1 MFELESPNWIAVV
14 VASVH
19 LLQSATK
26 DIPVSGCL
34 SLFNLGWI
42 IAGLLFVHPLILKG
56 SWMAMS
62 VGYLLMG
69 VLIVNTLILSVVS
82 VMPRRV
88 VSYKSEGLEKVGL
101 MFTGFV
107 CAGFVALFKQGI
119 KRASQ
124 LLSAKYS
131 PQESELSI
139 WSNI

>member
-69 VLIVNTLILSVVS
+69 VLIVNTLILSIVS

-107 CAGFVALFKQGI
+107 CAGFVALI
-119 KRASQ
+119 KKGFERVNR
-124 LLSAKYS
+124 LLSARYS
-131 PQESELSI
+131 PQESELSV
-139 WSNI
+139 WGNI